1 MSAADDTGTPPA
13 AAATFSA
20 PSRKGG
26 RRKQFRARPRG
37 EEQPDGESMLK
48 KLDEIKMLQRERESQ
63 RLGGVAAE
71 TLASPEGGTKDS
83 APVVH
88 NEQVLV
94 GQFEEGLLKPTQAV
108 SASLPS
114 GGKHAE
120 MEEMNLRMEKFIA
133 DRLKSELK
141 DEAGSS
147 TAPTST
153 PQQTEQQEARI
164 DLYKTP
170 EHLQAA
176 SLVKKDAEHT
186 NWLAGITE
194 VELPIEYKLRNIE
207 ETEEAKR
214 SVVHQQRAQSGGS
227 NFHFLNGSR
236 DQFDQMAVPNYA
248 EEPASHS
255 TAAGGAA
262 PRAPETRKR
271 ELRATDDLAVAR
283 FKKRFRFYR

>member
-147 TAPTST
+147 TAPT
-153 PQQTEQQEARI
+153 
-164 DLYKTP
+164 D
-170 EHLQAA
+170 
-176 SLVKKDAEHT
+176 
-186 NWLAGITE
+186 
-194 VELPIEYKLRNIE
+194 
-207 ETEEAKR
+207 
-214 SVVHQQRAQSGGS
+214 
-227 NFHFLNGSR
+227 
-236 DQFDQMAVPNYA
+236 
-248 EEPASHS
+248 
-255 TAAGGAA
+255 
-262 PRAPETRKR
+262 
-271 ELRATDDLAVAR
+271 
-283 FKKRFRFYR
+283 